1 MAYLRN
7 CWYMAAWSE
16 GIGVGDV
23 IARTILGEPVVLFRD
38 NDGRVGAVADR
49 CPHRFAPLSAGRI
62 VGNVLVCGY
71 HGLGFDRTGACA
83 ANPYGPPLRN
93 AAVQSWPI
101 EERHGILWIWM
112 GDAASSDPNLI
123 PDLAWLDKAPATAK
137 SYGDILSGGGG
148 YELYVDNIMDLSHTD
163 YLHADTLG
171 QGGVVF
177 NKPKVQLSDDWIE
190 VVWRSENS
198 RPPAFYP
205 RMIQDLPEL
214 VDLTLRVKWY
224 PASVMRLDSEI
235 SYDGMPG
242 TDCHRA
248 IAAHIFTPETEDRTH
263 YFYAIARNYA
273 VGDEALNQ
281 MIAEARAHIFQT
293 EDKPMIEKVHAAM
306 QGRDFWKLK
315 PLLLRIDEG
324 GVQVRRRLQKMIQ
337 EEQKGGEEPLESR
350 PALAS

>member
-1 MAYLRN
+1 MPYLRD
-7 CWYMAAWSE
+7 CWYMAAWSA
-16 GIGVGDV
+16 GLGVGDV
-23 IARTILGEPVVLFRD
+23 MARTILDESVALFRD
-38 NDGRVGAVADR
+38 LEGRVGAVADR
-49 CPHRFAPLSAGRI
+49 CPHRFAPLSAGKV

-71 HGLGFDRTGACA
+71 HGLGFDRVGTCA
-83 ANPYGPPLRN
+83 ANPYGPLLRN
-93 AAVQSWPI
+93 AAVQSWPV
-101 EERHGILWIWM
+101 EERHGVLWIWM
-112 GDAASSDPNLI
+112 GDSTLCDPSLI
-123 PDLAWLDKAPATAK
+123 PNLAWLEEAPASAK
-137 SYGDILSGGGG
+137 SCGEILSGGGG
-148 YELYVDNIMDLSHTD
+148 YGLYVDNIMDLSHTD
-163 YLHADTLG
+163 YLHSDTLG

-177 NKPKVQLSDDWIE
+177 NKPKVELSENWIE
-190 VVWRSENS
+190 VAWRSENA

-214 VDLTLRVKWY
+214 VDLTLRVRWY

-235 SYDGMPG
+235 SHDGMASA
-242 TDCHRA
+242 DCHRA

-273 VGDEALNQ
+273 VLDEALNQ

-306 QGRDFWKLK
+306 RGRDFWQLK

-324 GVQVRRRLQKMIQ
+324 GVQVRRRLQKMIAD
-337 EEQKGGEEPLESR
+337 ELKAAGEAREPR